1 MILKIIIFFLYVTY
15 INSFVTNTIFK
26 KNIIKYYS
34 KNKLTTYETNEIL
47 ENIKDKYKPQTEN
60 QKKYTEILNNS
71 EVKLVISVGSAGT
84 GKTLFATLQ
93 AVEYLLKN
101 KVERIIITR
110 PTITVEEDI
119 GFLPGTIKE
128 KMHPWIQPIY
138 DILYEFFDSKDV
150 IQFINNNK
158 IEICPI
164 GYMRGRTF
172 HNTYIIADE
181 MQNSTPQQMK
191 MILTRIGSNSKLV
204 ITGDNKQSDIKNSG
218 LTDILERLSKNNNKS
233 INKQIKTIVF
243 NSNDIKRSSIVQN
256 IIKLYDNN
264 CCNVFD
270 NRDKLIEKEN
280 EIQNKDEII
289 NVNKTKLINEK
300 KRKKK
305 NGFSDCALIPKD
317 SLPKNEFK

>member
-1 MILKIIIFFLYVTY
+1 MMIKFIIILLYVTC
-15 INSFVTNTIFK
+15 INSFIVNNSFK
-26 KNIIKYYS
+26 KDIIKYYS
-34 KNKLTTYETNEIL
+34 KNKLTTYESSEIL

-60 QKKYTEILNNS
+60 QKKYIEILNNS
-71 EVKLVISVGSAGT
+71 EVKLVFSVGSAGS

-93 AVEYLLKN
+93 AIEYLIKN

-150 IQFINNNK
+150 IQFINSNK

-204 ITGDNKQSDIKNSG
+204 VTGDNNQCDIKNSG
-218 LTDILERLSKNNNKS
+218 LTDILERLSKNKNNKT
-233 INKQIKTIVF
+233 INRQIKTILF

-270 NRDKLIEKEN
+270 NRDQSTNKTN
-280 EIQNKDEII
+280 EIQNKVKII
-289 NVNKTKLINEK
+289 NENKRI
-300 KRKKK
+300 KK
-305 NGFSDCALIPKD
+305 NGFSDSALIPKD
-317 SLPKNEFK
+317 SLPKNEYK